1 MKYLSIQM
9 KLKSSDDITLE
20 NTSYPGTKI
29 VFEVEFNDPIWF
41 IKYNRDLKI
50 RQLLN

>member
-1 MKYLSIQM
+1 M
-9 KLKSSDDITLE
+9 KLKNSDDITLE
-20 NTSYPGTKI
+20 NTSYTGSKI